1 MIASLAQ
8 GNLGCPMGRH
18 ARALQQTLHR
28 RRHARS
34 RRSLKIREY
43 RNPSHRQRRRASR
56 YCRVSPC
63 MA

>member
-1 MIASLAQ
+1 
-8 GNLGCPMGRH
+8 MGRH

-43 RNPSHRQRRRASR
+43 RKPASPPTAPR
-56 YCRVSPC
+56 VTLLQGLPLHGLACRVTV
-63 MA
+63 